1 MLDGGVMISPIVI
14 GCRPNSVP
22 AILLSRSLPNTPAA
36 RVLFCTIA
44 PSRMMDYVLVIAS
57 LVALALATL
66 WVRQLLGSQSSL
78 PLPPGPKGLPILGNL
93 LDLAGDD
100 MYVKCRDWSRQF
112 GMLLSLAVA
121 SHVYQRIFLDYR
133 GRYHLAQHS
142 RQHRN
147 RRQLI
152 QSRIRNF

>member
-1 MLDGGVMISPIVI
+1 
-14 GCRPNSVP
+14 
-22 AILLSRSLPNTPAA
+22 
-36 RVLFCTIA
+36 
-44 PSRMMDYVLVIAS
+44 MDYVLVIAS
-57 LVALALATL
+57 LAALALATL
-66 WVRQLLGSQSSL
+66 WIRQLLGSQSSL

-112 GMLLSLAVA
+112 GNAPFSFSRFPYLPAYLSRLD
-121 SHVYQRIFLDYR
+121 DYR
-133 GRYHLAQHS
+133 GRCHLTQHS

-152 QSRIRNF
+152 QSRIRHF